1 MTSKRGYIQMKFR
14 TFSNLTKDGI
24 VNVYRQ
30 KMMSVA
36 TICII
41 VASFLVLGIFLLMI
55 LNLAQLSAVVSK
67 EPEIRVSCKHTL
79 DDGQVYSV
87 EAALK
92 AFEEFT
98 SVTRISKE
106 QSLQKIKDDVYQG
119 SADSLKGLSPDF
131 LPVVFII
138 KLKDPTQGASI
149 IPKLQAVKGVGK
161 VTSPLE
167 IVNLILSAQES
178 IKVIS
183 IFLLT
188 ILMAISVLIMS
199 NAIKLT
205 VHSRRRDITIMKYI
219 GATDSFIKMPFII
232 EGIIM
237 GLIGSTLSFV
247 LVGGLYN
254 LVLINTDKISNT
266 IVQKI
271 SLVKL
276 DDIVNFSLFGLVDI
290 KLWLGFILILVFIF
304 TGMLIGAIGSAISI
318 KKYLK
323 LK

>member
-1 MTSKRGYIQMKFR
+1 VTSKRGYIQMKFR